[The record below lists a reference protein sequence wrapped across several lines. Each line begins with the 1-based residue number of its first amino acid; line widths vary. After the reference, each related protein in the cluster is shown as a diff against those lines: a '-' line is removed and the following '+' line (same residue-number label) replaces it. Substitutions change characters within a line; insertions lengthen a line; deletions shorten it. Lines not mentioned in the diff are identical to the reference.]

1 MENLTV
7 NVLSFSPEKD
17 KINAKKLESGK
28 DGKLPKV
35 GKVGNYNI
43 GIDKN
48 DVAHRFIIKD
58 GKNRNIK
65 GAEIENPT
73 KVSALKK
80 RLKELNNE
88 EKDI

>member
-1 MENLTV
+1 MDNLTV

-73 KVSALKK
+73 KVSALRKS
-80 RLKELNNE
+80 LKELNNE

>member
-1 MENLTV
+1 MDNLTV